1 MVPLIHTPRELAGL
15 LASRHA
21 IAADELGRLRRA
33 VDERPLAYPLGAG
46 QADLIAVAAGIKPV
60 LRRTLSRADAAA
72 EVQRYAHLGLVSHVA
87 DPPAG
92 LARHGEVFFYLGR
105 EPGRNHEAARAE
117 QLQDDEAL
125 GRLLGYPRCCVEA
138 FLAVPHPRTT
148 AAVVQAN
155 FSGARRVAPAWL
167 NCVDLRVF
175 NYVSW
180 IPCGPWCDRSLRYA
194 EAVRE
199 RIASP
204 FALFVTQSR
213 GEAGFGYFALAVDRA
228 LAAHRLHV
236 TPGVQ
241 LSMMGE
247 FTGGEVTV
255 THAWAT
261 ARDRHPAFPADPDEA
276 EATARLLKLVAA
288 GRRVRVDGQAVMVD
302 DAAVVRAPSAFVAAF
317 TAGRGPFTTR
327 ISRGTRG

>member
-15 LASRHA
+15 LASRHP

-105 EPGRNHEAARAE
+105 EAYRNHEAARAE

-125 GRLLGYPRCCVEA
+125 GWALGYPHCCVEA

-148 AAVVQAN
+148 SAVVQAN
-155 FSGARRVAPAWL
+155 FSGDRRVAPGWL

-180 IPCGPWCDRSLRYA
+180 IPCGPYCHHSLRYA
-194 EAVRE
+194 EVVRE
-199 RIASP
+199 RIASQ
-204 FALFVTQSR
+204 FAQFVTQSR
-213 GEAGFGYFALAVDRA
+213 GEAGFGYFVEAIDRA
-228 LAAHRLHV
+228 LAAHRLHLF
-236 TPGVQ
+236 PGVQ
-241 LSMMGE
+241 LSLLGA
-247 FTGGEVTV
+247 FKAGEVTV
-255 THAWAT
+255 AHAWAT

-288 GRRVRVDGQAVMVD
+288 GRRVRVAGQAVMID
-302 DAAVVRAPSAFVAAF
+302 GAAVVRAPSAFLAAF
-317 TAGRGPFTTR
+317 EPV
-327 ISRGTRG
+327 SRGRSL